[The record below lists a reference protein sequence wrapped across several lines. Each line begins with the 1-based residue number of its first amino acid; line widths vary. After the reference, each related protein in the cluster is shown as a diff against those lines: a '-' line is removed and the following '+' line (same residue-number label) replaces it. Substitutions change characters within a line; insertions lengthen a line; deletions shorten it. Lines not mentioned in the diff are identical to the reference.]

1 MSRFPSRHKVLPMKR
16 EWCLA
21 LIIAASFS
29 FFFSSL
35 FSFFTT
41 GVLTNE
47 VFWSGHTQLVTILL
61 PALAWKVAT
70 GRNSNDADQPG
81 GRLDV
86 AGSPRHTVRLTG
98 R

>member
-1 MSRFPSRHKVLPMKR
+1 MKR

-21 LIIAASFS
+21 LIITASF
-29 FFFSSL
+29 FL

-61 PALAWKVAT
+61 PALAWKVAI
-70 GRNSNDADQPG
+70 GRISNDADQPG
-81 GRLDV
+81 GRLDE
-86 AGSPRHTVRLTG
+86 AGSTRHTVRLTG